1 MKKTTFLVF
10 LGIAIYLSV
19 PLLGTALYAFS
30 TKWNHTILP
39 EGLTFRWIIELFQD
53 SAFLVAFG
61 RSTLLSGGAVL
72 LSIFLVIPAICI
84 ISLYYPKFEKWLQI
98 IVVLIYSFPG
108 IILSVGIIRF
118 YSGTALPLIWAV
130 VGVYIVMILPY
141 MYQGT
146 KNSLTNING
155 RQLMDAAELLGATK
169 WLAFR
174 KILLPSIYPGLF
186 VATLLSFSILFGEFV
201 LINLVVGSKFK
212 TVQIYLMEKLSMSG
226 HIASAVV
233 LVYVVLMA
241 ILTLYVAVLSNKMKG
256 AENR

>member
-1 MKKTTFLVF
+1 MRIGTFLVF
-10 LGIAIYLSV
+10 IGMAIYLAV
-19 PLLGTALYAFS
+19 PLIATALYAFAS
-30 TKWNHTILP
+30 EWNHTIFP
-39 EGLTFRWIIELFQD
+39 GGLTLKWILTLFQD
-53 SAFLVAFG
+53 AEFISAFG
-61 RSTLLSGGAVL
+61 RSTLISGGAVL
-72 LSIFLVIPAICI
+72 FSIVFVIPAICI
-84 ISLYYPKFEKWLQI
+84 ILLYYPKLEKWLQI

-118 YSGTALPLIWAV
+118 YSGSALPLIWAV
-130 VGVYIVMILPY
+130 VGVYVVMILPY

-146 KNSLTNING
+146 KNSLNNING
-155 RQLMDAAELLGATK
+155 RQLMDAAELLGASK
-169 WLAFR
+169 WMAFR

-212 TVQIYLMEKLSMSG
+212 TVQIYLMEQLSTSG

-241 ILTLYVAVLSNKMKG
+241 ILTLCVAKLSNKMKG
-256 AENR
+256 AETR